1 VYNCSLNCP
10 GKLTQE
16 DTLRDVIAGSQTA
29 RKNIVNA
36 FRLDLLAHLT
46 AIAANA
52 KMMNNPDKNQ
62 RP

>member
-1 VYNCSLNCP
+1 M
-10 GKLTQE
+10 QE

-29 RKNIVNA
+29 RKNIVNV

-46 AIAANA
+46 AIAVNA